1 MADGTLKV
9 GTITTSSGS
18 GTITLGQSGE
28 TLNVGTGVVSKL
40 GKFESQLLHV
50 RDEKG
55 QGVAG
60 GTNIG
65 GVNIRDLNTIKTN
78 EITVNI
84 RDLNTIKTNEI
95 TGASVSSNQIT
106 LPAGTYYIDGSAPT
120 YRTGYS
126 HVYLYNVTDS
136 ANELYGYNDY
146 ANLTDGAGRSHVV
159 GRFTISSQK
168 VFELRHYA
176 HTVFATYGLGL
187 FMNYNSLPSIY
198 AEVLIWRTGE

>member
-1 MADGTLKV
+1 MATLFVDKIDPQSGTSLEI
-9 GTITTSSGS
+9 GSSGD
-18 GTITLGQSGE
+18 TISKGS
-28 TLNVGTGVVSKL
+28 GVVSRL
-40 GKFESQLLHV
+40 GVFESQLLHV
-50 RDEKG
+50 RDEKANNT
-55 QGVAG
+55 AG
-60 GTNIG
+60 GTF
-65 GVNIRDLNTIKTN
+65 TN
-78 EITVNI
+78 GAWRT

-95 TGASVSSNQIT
+95 TGASLSSNQIT